1 MQRRV
6 KTALRVS
13 VGKDADYY
21 KDIIDEINSRNVSVR
36 VSSSEGDI
44 VAEFD
49 AGSVKAVASALES
62 FSRRLSL
69 AGRVR
74 DLALKGRKSKIPLK
88 R

>member
-6 KTALRVS
+6 KAALRVS

-21 KDIIDEINSRNVSVR
+21 KDIIDGINSRNVSVR

-74 DLALKGRKSKIPLK
+74 DLALKGRKPKIPLK